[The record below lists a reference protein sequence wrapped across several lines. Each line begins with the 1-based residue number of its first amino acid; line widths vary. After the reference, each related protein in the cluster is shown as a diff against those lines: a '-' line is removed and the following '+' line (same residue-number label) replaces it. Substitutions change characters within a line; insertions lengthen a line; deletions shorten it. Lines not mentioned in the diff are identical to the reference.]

1 MSRLAK
7 SNITLGDK
15 VTVTEHGNLLTLKGP
30 KGEEKV
36 RLSPRIKLRIGERE
50 IKVEMQGEDKQTRA
64 DAGTAWSLI
73 QNAIQGVTEGFTRVM
88 EIEGVGYRAAVEGK
102 NLTLS
107 LGYAHP
113 VRFPIPDGAAV
124 VVDKNVITVS
134 GTNKD
139 LVGRTAAQIR
149 ALKKPEP
156 YKGKGIHYQGE
167 VIRRKA
173 GKKAAATTGAA

>member
-7 SNITLGDK
+7 TPIVFSDK
-15 VTVTEHGNLLTLKGP
+15 ITVTEQGGFLAVKGP

-36 RLSPRIKLRIGERE
+36 KLSPLIKLQTGAGE
-50 IKVEMQGEDKQTRA
+50 IKVEMIKDVKQARA

-73 QNAIQGVTEGFTRVM
+73 QNAVQGVTEGFTKVM
-88 EIEGVGYRAAVEGK
+88 EIEGVGFRAAVEGK
-102 NLTLS
+102 DLVLS

-113 VRFPIPDGAAV
+113 VRFPIPSTTSIV
-124 VVDKNVITVS
+124 VEKNVITVS

-139 LVGRTAAQIR
+139 QVGRTAAQIR

-156 YKGKGIHYQGE
+156 YKGKGIHYKGE

-173 GKKAAATTGAA
+173 GKKAATAGGTA